1 MGIQMKK
8 ILLAGIAGIALVAG
22 APAHAADLRARRPP
36 PPPPPPVVA
45 PVPVFSWTGCYIG
58 ANIGGAWAH
67 KDFSVNGFDDGS
79 HSASG
84 IAGGGQIGCDYQ
96 FASNWLIG
104 IQGMFDGADL
114 TGDRSFGDETFHTK
128 VRWFGTVTGRLGF
141 LVTPSFLIYGKG
153 GVAFVGDHHS
163 FTEDSSFA
171 STGDFTR
178 TGWDAGVGLEWMF
191 FPSWSVWLE
200 WDHMGFGDRNETF
213 IFPNGHFFVENVKQN
228 VDKVLVG
235 VNYRFGFGKGAPIAA
250 RY

>member
-1 MGIQMKK
+1 MKRFLFPCIAAVAVLTMG
-8 ILLAGIAGIALVAG
+8 
-22 APAHAADLRARRPP
+22 PASAADLRVRRP

-58 ANIGGAWAH
+58 ANVGGAWTH
-67 KDFSVNGFDDGS
+67 EHFGPFDNGNSDG
-79 HSASG
+79 G

-114 TGDRSFGDETFHTK
+114 SGDHHFLEDEFFHTH

-141 LVTPSFLIYGKG
+141 LVTPSLLIYGKG
-153 GVAFVGDHHS
+153 GVAFVGDNDT
-163 FTEDSSFA
+163 FFECCGGDFA

-213 IFPNGHFFVENVKQN
+213 VTPGHIFFENVSQS

-235 VNYRFGFGKGAPIAA
+235 VNYRFGGLGKGAPIAA

>member
-1 MGIQMKK
+1 MRKV
-8 ILLAGIAGIALVAG
+8 LLAGVAGVALVAG
-22 APAHAADLRARRPP
+22 APAYAADLSRR

-45 PVPVFSWTGCYIG
+45 PVPVFLWTGCYIG

-67 KDFSVNGFDDGS
+67 KDFSFTNRFGTFDDGS
-79 HSASG
+79 HTADG

-96 FASNWLIG
+96 FASNWVVG

-114 TGDRSFGDETFHTK
+114 SGDHLFRDGTFHSK

-141 LVTPSFLIYGKG
+141 LFTPSFLIYGKG

-178 TGWDAGVGLEWMF
+178 TGWDAGLGLEWMF

-213 IFPNGHFFVENVKQN
+213 VFRNGDFFVENVKQS

-235 VNYRFGFGKGAPIAA
+235 VNYRFGWFGKGKGPVAA